1 VDVFRFRI
9 PAAVAIAASS
19 LLPALCAASDGG
31 GYTRNVAVVVYDGM
45 EILDFAGPAE
55 VFAAAGGFGARGTE
69 RAYRVYTVGRTSAPV
84 ESQGFIDIVPEYTI
98 ENSPQPDIVVLPGGG
113 TDAVTSDPRFFAW
126 VSAAAREADAVLTVC
141 TGAFVAGRAGLL
153 DGLEAT
159 TYYGALDR
167 FTREFPAVHVR
178 PGRRFV
184 DNGRIVTTAGV
195 SAGID
200 GALHFVAR
208 DLGRW
213 VADRTAE
220 YMEYRWTPESMH
232 AAKYPQLNPRLDDRG
247 RELQL
252 AAVAVRSGEV
262 ERGIAIY
269 RRLLDDD
276 PAATTVWMEL
286 GLTLSGQRRYAEA
299 VAAFERAAA
308 GEEERGRAYFNLAC
322 AHALAGN
329 RERALD
335 AAERAVEAGFRT
347 RAWLAGDP
355 DLESI
360 RDDPRF
366 QALLAR
372 LEP

>member
-1 VDVFRFRI
+1 MNGLRLGVSAMFSIVTAV
-9 PAAVAIAASS
+9 PGHALAAPPES
-19 LLPALCAASDGG
+19 G

-55 VFAAAGGFGARGTE
+55 VFAAAGGFGARGSE
-69 RAYRVYTVGRTSAPV
+69 RAYRVFTVGRTPAPV
-84 ESQGFIDIVPEYTI
+84 ESQGFIDIVPDYTI
-98 ENSPQPDIVVLPGGG
+98 ETSPKPDIVVLPGGG
-113 TDAVTSDPRFFAW
+113 TRAVTEDPVFLAW
-126 VSAAAREADAVLTVC
+126 VTAAAGEAEAVLTVC
-141 TGAFVAGRAGLL
+141 TGAFVAARAGLL

-159 TYYGALDR
+159 TYYGAIEG
-167 FTREFPAVHVR
+167 FTREFPTVHVR

-184 DNGRIVTTAGV
+184 DNGRVVTTAGV

-232 AAKYPQLNPRLDDRG
+232 ASAYPQLNPRLDDRG

-252 AAVAVRSGEV
+252 AAVAVRAGEF
-262 ERGIAIY
+262 ERGVAIY

-276 PAATTVWMEL
+276 PAATTAWMDL
-286 GLTLSGQRRYAEA
+286 GLTLSGQRRYTEA
-299 VAAFERAAA
+299 IEAFEHAAA

-322 AHALAGN
+322 AHALAGH
-329 RERALD
+329 REQALD
-335 AAERAVEAGFRT
+335 AAERAVEAGFRA
-347 RAWLAGDP
+347 RASLAGDP